1 MSEPSEESTFAPGQ
15 DMSSQDTEMSF
26 EDMIDLMEVM
36 GSTVRKEIE
45 IHYKRNRP
53 IELGGHVSKTVQ
65 CDSIDIAMR
74 NVQQLS
80 KSGSIDPSSIKI
92 ISYTIITTPRIQ
104 HEILAT
110 PPPDAPIWKV
120 PAEHPYIPKTK

>member
-1 MSEPSEESTFAPGQ
+1 MSEPSGESTFAPGQ

-26 EDMIDLMEVM
+26 EGMIDLMEVM

-45 IHYKRNRP
+45 IHYNI
-53 IELGGHVSKTVQ
+53 IELGGHVSQTVQ

-92 ISYTIITTPRIQ
+92 ISYTIITTPRVQ
-104 HEILAT
+104 HDILAI